1 MEENILLTRIVI
13 IIFVQALIAYFM
25 VSTTF
30 AGIIDAQGL
39 FKTHCVICH
48 GEDGKGKTDLGE
60 GLGARDFT
68 DKKFQDSITDEKIL
82 EQIENGTE
90 DKMFPF
96 KDKLTAE
103 EMKALIPVIR
113 AFGG

>member
-1 MEENILLTRIVI
+1 MFTRILI
-13 IIFVQALIAYFM
+13 IIFAQAFIGYFM
-25 VSTTF
+25 VPKTF
-30 AGIIDAQGL
+30 ADGIDAQGL
-39 FKTHCVICH
+39 FKKHCVICH

-68 DKKFQDSITDEKIL
+68 DKKFQDSITDEKII
-82 EQIENGTE
+82 EQITNGTPE
-90 DKMFPF
+90 KMFPF
-96 KDKLTAE
+96 KDKLTPE